1 MTSDKMTIRETTHDE
16 PTYAVHDVI
25 HYAVGNMP
33 GAVPNTANIWER
45 DLADD
50 QGVIASRLSANLS
63 IQDLASKQTRVEKVF
78 AGSVLTLGTD
88 RYCVVNVEEG
98 ESAPGS
104 ISLHKLP

>member
-1 MTSDKMTIRETTHDE
+1 MTSDKMTIRETTQLTISGHL
-16 PTYAVHDVI
+16 
-25 HYAVGNMP
+25 VGV
-33 GAVPNTANIWER
+33 GNIWER